1 MGPVGTFGMAIV
13 KRIYRAGTLDAL
25 LSRGQPATAD
35 DVSITK
41 DGRRLDTAEA
51 VIEFFEELR
60 RDRTQS
66 DETPSGRG

>member
-1 MGPVGTFGMAIV
+1 MAIV
-13 KRIYRAGTLDAL
+13 KRIYRAGELDAL
-25 LSRGQPATAD
+25 LSGGQPATAD

-51 VIEFFEELR
+51 VIEFFGELC